1 MPHCTYQTTNN
12 NRGYSDVY
20 VGSTKE
26 AEKLYPKNMGLTVL
40 RAVTSNNNTTA
51 KNEVFF
57 SVGPVSQEHGLRT
70 ENPSDPGVFRRNPL
84 NTRRSVTTSVLLS
97 GVGILGSFMALQS
110 FRDDEKLKAAAYGL
124 TGLAGFAML
133 PDVEVRV

>member
-12 NRGYSDVY
+12 NRGYSDVH

-26 AEKLYPKNMGLTVL
+26 AEKLYPKNMGLTLL
-40 RAVTSNNNTTA
+40 RAVTSNNNSTA
-51 KNEVFF
+51 KDEVVF

-84 NTRRSVTTSVLLS
+84 NTRRS
-97 GVGILGSFMALQS
+97 
-110 FRDDEKLKAAAYGL
+110 RDDECAFVWCRHFGFLHGTPKLQ
-124 TGLAGFAML
+124 
-133 PDVEVRV
+133 R

>member
-12 NRGYSDVY
+12 NRGYSDVH

-26 AEKLYPKNMGLTVL
+26 AEKLYPKNMGLTLL
-40 RAVTSNNNTTA
+40 RAVTSNNNSTA
-51 KNEVFF
+51 KDEVVF

-70 ENPSDPGVFRRNPL
+70 ENPSDPGVFRRNTL
-84 NTRRSVTTSVLLS
+84 NTRRAVTTSVLLS
-97 GVGILGSFMALQS
+97 GVGIMGSYMALQS
-110 FRDDEKLKAAAYGL
+110 FRDEELTKAAVYGL

-133 PDVEVRV
+133 PDVEVRI

>member
-1 MPHCTYQTTNN
+1 MPHCTYQTTND
-12 NRGYSDVY
+12 NRGYSNVH

-26 AEKLYPKNMGLTVL
+26 AEKLYPKNMGLTLL
-40 RAVTSNNNTTA
+40 RAVTSNNNSTA
-51 KNEVFF
+51 KDEVVF

-84 NTRRSVTTSVLLS
+84 NTRRAVTTSVLLS
-97 GVGILGSFMALQS
+97 GVGILGSYMALQS
-110 FRDDEKLKAAAYGL
+110 FRDEELTKAAVYGV
-124 TGLAGFAML
+124 TGLMGFAML